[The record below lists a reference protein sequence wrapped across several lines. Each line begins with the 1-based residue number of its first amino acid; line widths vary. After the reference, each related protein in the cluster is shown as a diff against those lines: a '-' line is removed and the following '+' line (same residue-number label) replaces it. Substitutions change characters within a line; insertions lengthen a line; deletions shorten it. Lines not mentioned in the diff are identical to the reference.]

1 MEIQDRRDELLYWWQ
16 LVENCRL
23 VGPVCDWLRF
33 LCRRTCDPVKK
44 EGDLTVR
51 SKDGMKGYLL
61 RVRAK
66 RYLLEEYGEDVEPYL
81 SGAGATSHV
90 KSEPEKRLRLHR
102 MSMVWVFCHRAD
114 IRIFKSDKPE
124 LFPAVHRT
132 LLGSGKGGFA
142 ASYYGTMEWE
152 NGN

>member
-1 MEIQDRRDELLYWWQ
+1 
-16 LVENCRL
+16 
-23 VGPVCDWLRF
+23 
-33 LCRRTCDPVKK
+33 
-44 EGDLTVR
+44 
-51 SKDGMKGYLL
+51 MKGYLL

-132 LLGSGKGGFA
+132 LLGSEREDLRPLIMEPWNGKWKLTRRLRVPEPA
-142 ASYYGTMEWE
+142 VSC
-152 NGN
+152 